1 MFIVYFESIKA
12 GLNNITKQKLRT
24 LLNIIGFAFGIMV
37 TISIISIGSMALNI
51 VENYYSGLE
60 LGSHFKVRLIS
71 AKTAFELKIPE
82 TLCVELNNTAPDYI
96 YGVSIHSNENKELFL
111 SNVDTETVITAKGV
125 SPASYYLF
133 QISLC
138 NGRFI
143 SNSDCEGYR
152 ATAIIPDNIAEMLY
166 GSCSSAINQEI
177 YFNNIDG
184 VSFRAFVAGV
194 YKSNIDDYQIIYFPY
209 SFINKIFCEHVET
222 EYSEIIVPY
231 KHNAMNQGETAVFL
245 NNFFMQN
252 FPNEEVVVN
261 LESPGKASEE
271 IKHTIK
277 SVSIMY
283 LLIAS
288 IVFLVS
294 GIGIFNTLMLSV
306 NERTAEIGIRK
317 AVGAK
322 NYAIGLQFVSESI
335 FICVTSCALGIG
347 SGLVI
352 IKLLNENFLFLIKF
366 FLDDKFNTLLVN
378 TEFTATIPR
387 LIIPFLFFISCI
399 IGIIC
404 GSLPSIKAMNMQV
417 VDALRQSN

>member
-1 MFIVYFESIKA
+1 
-12 GLNNITKQKLRT
+12 
-24 LLNIIGFAFGIMV
+24 
-37 TISIISIGSMALNI
+37 
-51 VENYYSGLE
+51 
-60 LGSHFKVRLIS
+60 
-71 AKTAFELKIPE
+71 
-82 TLCVELNNTAPDYI
+82 
-96 YGVSIHSNENKELFL
+96 
-111 SNVDTETVITAKGV
+111 
-125 SPASYYLF
+125 
-133 QISLC
+133 
-138 NGRFI
+138 
-143 SNSDCEGYR
+143 
-152 ATAIIPDNIAEMLY
+152 
-166 GSCSSAINQEI
+166 
-177 YFNNIDG
+177 
-184 VSFRAFVAGV
+184 
-194 YKSNIDDYQIIYFPY
+194 
-209 SFINKIFCEHVET
+209 
-222 EYSEIIVPY
+222 
-231 KHNAMNQGETAVFL
+231 MNQGETAVFL

-271 IKHTIK
+271 IKNTIK

-404 GSLPSIKAMNMQV
+404 GSLPSIKAMKMQV